1 MKECTNDYFEED
13 IPEDDLTD
21 AIEREN
27 AAILEIE
34 LEMENEPEVSGIPE
48 ASTRKK
54 LKRELEQEALA
65 RLEDSARTEE
75 EFANVVTWWNR
86 LDANRERKE
95 RYHEIG
101 RSDVPL
107 EWGISPDEI
116 VIPAPIRHVFWKQ
129 IMKGDFLDAIY
140 DCPFEM
146 HELVTDEDISKAIF
160 ALKDVQ
166 KELLYQL
173 AIKGYSCQLI
183 AAFREQTDRNIRKI
197 RDTMLKKLRK
207 SFIQALQNRVDN
219 QISLTKAEQIFYNP
233 LKDSEQMVLK
243 AVNLG
248 LMCMDKNNT
257 QECLQNAIMDFVTG
271 YGLLG
276 FMTALPT
283 TPDFITYHAV
293 YLPKNHF
300 IKEESMT
307 TEKYLSYFFPFD
319 KIDFVKK
326 GMESSWSTDD
336 VQMMALIMT
345 MKNKPQAVMMS
356 FQKEYAE
363 RYDWLV
369 TLFKDWTF
377 TFMSSF
383 LYYQDFDML
392 DDMQKQLYRQGMAA
406 FGGIAPTY
414 HIELLERPTIVWDFH
429 SLLLGVQMMFS
440 FMLTDE
446 KSSLK
451 VCKHCGNAFVACR
464 PNSVFCSG
472 KCKNRYNV
480 YKSRAKDKDNNN

>member
-1 MKECTNDYFEED
+1 MSNLFQKTSSSWVRYDKYEWKED
-13 IPEDDLTD
+13 
-21 AIEREN
+21 
-27 AAILEIE
+27 
-34 LEMENEPEVSGIPE
+34 
-48 ASTRKK
+48 
-54 LKRELEQEALA
+54 
-65 RLEDSARTEE
+65 
-75 EFANVVTWWNR
+75 
-86 LDANRERKE
+86 KE
-95 RYHEIG
+95 GTLYIT
-101 RSDVPL
+101 P
-107 EWGISPDEI
+107 SPDAK
-116 VIPAPIRHVFWKQ
+116 V
-129 IMKGDFLDAIY
+129 
-140 DCPFEM
+140 
-146 HELVTDEDISKAIF
+146 
-160 ALKDVQ
+160 
-166 KELLYQL
+166 
-173 AIKGYSCQLI
+173 
-183 AAFREQTDRNIRKI
+183 
-197 RDTMLKKLRK
+197 
-207 SFIQALQNRVDN
+207 
-219 QISLTKAEQIFYNP
+219 SLYNP

-257 QECLQNAIMDFVTG
+257 QERLQNAIMDFVTG

-283 TPDFITYHAV
+283 TPDFITYEAV

-326 GMESSWSTDD
+326 GMESSWNTDD

-369 TLFKDWTF
+369 TLFKDWAF

-383 LYYQDFDML
+383 LYYQDFHML
-392 DDMQKQLYRQGMAA
+392 DDMQKQLYRQGMEA

-414 HIELLERPTIVWDFH
+414 HIELLDRPTIVWDFH

-451 VCKHCGNAFVACR
+451 VCKHCGNAFVAGR

-472 KCKNRYNV
+472 KCKNQYNV
-480 YKSRAKDKDNNN
+480 YKSRAKDKDSND

>member
-1 MKECTNDYFEED
+1 
-13 IPEDDLTD
+13 
-21 AIEREN
+21 
-27 AAILEIE
+27 
-34 LEMENEPEVSGIPE
+34 
-48 ASTRKK
+48 
-54 LKRELEQEALA
+54 
-65 RLEDSARTEE
+65 
-75 EFANVVTWWNR
+75 
-86 LDANRERKE
+86 
-95 RYHEIG
+95 
-101 RSDVPL
+101 
-107 EWGISPDEI
+107 
-116 VIPAPIRHVFWKQ
+116 
-129 IMKGDFLDAIY
+129 
-140 DCPFEM
+140 
-146 HELVTDEDISKAIF
+146 
-160 ALKDVQ
+160 
-166 KELLYQL
+166 
-173 AIKGYSCQLI
+173 
-183 AAFREQTDRNIRKI
+183 
-197 RDTMLKKLRK
+197 
-207 SFIQALQNRVDN
+207 
-219 QISLTKAEQIFYNP
+219 
-233 LKDSEQMVLK
+233 MVLK

-257 QECLQNAIMDFVTG
+257 QEQLKNVIMDFVTC

-326 GMESSWSTDD
+326 GMESSWNTDD

-345 MKNKPQAVMMS
+345 MKSKPQAVMMS

-369 TLFKDWTF
+369 TLFKDWAF

-392 DDMQKQLYRQGMAA
+392 DDIQKNLYRQGMAA

-440 FMLTDE
+440 FMLIDE
-446 KSSLK
+446 KSTLR
-451 VCKHCGNAFVACR
+451 VCKHCGKAFIAGR

-472 KCKNRYNV
+472 RCKNQYNV
-480 YKSRAKDKDNNN
+480 YKSRAKDKDNND

>member
-1 MKECTNDYFEED
+1 MSNLFQKTSSNWVRYDKYEWKED
-13 IPEDDLTD
+13 IE
-21 AIEREN
+21 
-27 AAILEIE
+27 
-34 LEMENEPEVSGIPE
+34 G
-48 ASTRKK
+48 
-54 LKRELEQEALA
+54 ALYI
-65 RLEDSARTEE
+65 T
-75 EFANVVTWWNR
+75 
-86 LDANRERKE
+86 
-95 RYHEIG
+95 
-101 RSDVPL
+101 P
-107 EWGISPDEI
+107 SPD
-116 VIPAPIRHVFWKQ
+116 AK
-129 IMKGDFLDAIY
+129 M
-140 DCPFEM
+140 
-146 HELVTDEDISKAIF
+146 
-160 ALKDVQ
+160 
-166 KELLYQL
+166 
-173 AIKGYSCQLI
+173 
-183 AAFREQTDRNIRKI
+183 
-197 RDTMLKKLRK
+197 
-207 SFIQALQNRVDN
+207 
-219 QISLTKAEQIFYNP
+219 SLYNP

-257 QECLQNAIMDFVTG
+257 QEQLQNAIMDFVTD

-326 GMESSWSTDD
+326 GMESSWNTDN

-345 MKNKPQAVMMS
+345 MKNKPQAVIMS

-369 TLFKDWTF
+369 TLFKDWAF

-392 DDMQKQLYRQGMAA
+392 DDMQKQLYRQGMTA

-414 HIELLERPTIVWDFH
+414 HIELRERPTIVWDFH

-451 VCKHCGNAFVACR
+451 VCKHCGKAFVASR
-464 PNSVFCSG
+464 PNSVFCSS
-472 KCKNRYNV
+472 KCKNKYNV

>member
-1 MKECTNDYFEED
+1 MTLQDMLGMIVIYFLM
-13 IPEDDLTD
+13 IQITFRTD
-21 AIEREN
+21 
-27 AAILEIE
+27 
-34 LEMENEPEVSGIPE
+34 
-48 ASTRKK
+48 
-54 LKRELEQEALA
+54 
-65 RLEDSARTEE
+65 RLEAFMSNLFKRTSSNWARYDKYE
-75 EFANVVTWWNR
+75 W
-86 LDANRERKE
+86 KE
-95 RYHEIG
+95 DKEGTLYIT
-101 RSDVPL
+101 P
-107 EWGISPDEI
+107 SPDAK
-116 VIPAPIRHVFWKQ
+116 V
-129 IMKGDFLDAIY
+129 
-140 DCPFEM
+140 
-146 HELVTDEDISKAIF
+146 
-160 ALKDVQ
+160 
-166 KELLYQL
+166 
-173 AIKGYSCQLI
+173 
-183 AAFREQTDRNIRKI
+183 
-197 RDTMLKKLRK
+197 
-207 SFIQALQNRVDN
+207 
-219 QISLTKAEQIFYNP
+219 SLYNP

-243 AVNLG
+243 AVNLR

-283 TPDFITYHAV
+283 TPDFVTYHAV

-363 RYDWLV
+363 RYAWLV
-369 TLFKDWTF
+369 TLFKDWAF

-451 VCKHCGNAFVACR
+451 VCKHCGNAFVAGR

-472 KCKNRYNV
+472 KCKNQYNV